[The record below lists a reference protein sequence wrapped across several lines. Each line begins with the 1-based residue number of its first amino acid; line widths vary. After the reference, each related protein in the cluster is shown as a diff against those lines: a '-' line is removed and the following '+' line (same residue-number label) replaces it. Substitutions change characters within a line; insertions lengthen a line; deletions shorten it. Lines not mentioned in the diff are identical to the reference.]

1 MRAMPTSREVL
12 ELKFSRD
19 SHLPFESLLMKMI
32 ILIREK
38 IPVLLVLYL
47 LDVCLVSALV
57 SLQQHARAS
66 FETQREQLLALK
78 I

>member
-38 IPVLLVLYL
+38 NTRFISVVAVRCLL
-47 LDVCLVSALV
+47 S
-57 SLQQHARAS
+57 
-66 FETQREQLLALK
+66 
-78 I
+78 